1 MKKFWGGACVSPFF
15 SGHGGHAQAPPATQ
29 EDAPIAMARSKQVL
43 GAAEQADNILLK
55 PAGR

>member
-1 MKKFWGGACVSPFF
+1 MKKLGEALASPRFF
-15 SGHGGHAQAPPATQ
+15 RATAATQ